1 MKKGLFTL
9 LTIAIIGALAA
20 CGGSGDSEGASDDK
34 TEIKFGATAGPFSDM
49 IQSAIKPELE
59 EKGYEVEVVE
69 FSDYIQPNNALNSED
84 LDANLFQ
91 HIIYLENFNEENG
104 MDLADTIS
112 VPTAP
117 LGLYS
122 DKYDSIDDIED
133 GATVSVPNDP
143 TNAARAFMT
152 LEESGLI
159 EVDPDAEAIKVS
171 ENDITEN
178 PKNLDIQP
186 LEAGQLPRSVDSV
199 DIAAVPGNFAVAA
212 DFDLL
217 DAIAL
222 EEMPEDFRNVVA
234 VRAEDESAQFTEDI
248 IEVIESDAFEE
259 VIDEE
264 FEGFSKPEWME
275 EK

>member
-1 MKKGLFTL
+1 MKKSLFTL
-9 LTIAIIGALAA
+9 LTVAIIGILAA
-20 CGGSGDSEGASDDK
+20 CGGSGDDEGASDDK
-34 TEIKFGATAGPFSDM
+34 KEVKFGATAGPFSDM
-49 IQSAIKPELE
+49 IQSGIKPGLE

-69 FSDYIQPNNALNSED
+69 FSDYIQPNNALDGGD

-117 LGLYS
+117 LGIYS
-122 DKYDSIDDIED
+122 EKYESIEDNED
-133 GATVSVPNDP
+133 GASITVPNDP
-143 TNAARAFMT
+143 TNAARALLT
-152 LEESGLI
+152 LEENGLI
-159 EVDPDAEAIKVS
+159 EMDPDVEAIKVS
-171 ENDITEN
+171 ENDIKEN

-186 LEAGQLPRSVDSV
+186 LEAGQLPRSVDSA
-199 DIAAVPGNFAVAA
+199 DMAAVPGNFAVAA
-212 DFDLL
+212 DFNLL

-234 VRAEDESAQFTEDI
+234 VRAEDESATFTEDI
-248 IEVIESDAFEE
+248 IEVIESDEFEE

-275 EK
+275 ER